1 LTNWAAIHSRRLRQ
15 IENQLV
21 ESSAHLT
28 RLVKKRLTATTQ
40 NAMSLRE
47 FTIKPPR
54 AKNSAVQIQQQQP
67 RNIQRVDVAPS
78 KGYALV
84 VDGHFKT
91 QYEVEAAA
99 RKAAADLLGL

>member
-1 LTNWAAIHSRRLRQ
+1 
-15 IENQLV
+15 
-21 ESSAHLT
+21 
-28 RLVKKRLTATTQ
+28 
-40 NAMSLRE
+40 MSLRE
-47 FTIKPPR
+47 FTIKPPK

-67 RNIQRVDVAPS
+67 RNIQRIDVAPS

-99 RKAAADLLGL
+99 RKAAADLLALFPNLRVEIYDASTKARTLVKTSWR

>member
-1 LTNWAAIHSRRLRQ
+1 M
-15 IENQLV
+15 
-21 ESSAHLT
+21 
-28 RLVKKRLTATTQ
+28 TTLEK
-40 NAMSLRE
+40 AMSLRE
-47 FTIKPPR
+47 FTIKPPK

-67 RNIQRVDVAPS
+67 RNIQRIDVAPS

-99 RKAAADLLGL
+99 RKAAADLLGLFPNLRVEIYDASTKVRTLVK